1 MQTGTSF
8 IQYLRLLDKMIT
20 ERSDA
25 EVAAGGEPIKRPVV
39 LMLDN
44 HASRFDDEVLEEG
57 TGAAPELGIRIW
69 TEESK
74 VSGFLQALDQ
84 YNSAFH
90 RAYNKALKA

>member
-1 MQTGTSF
+1 M
-8 IQYLRLLDKMIT
+8 
-20 ERSDA
+20 
-25 EVAAGGEPIKRPVV
+25 
-39 LMLDN
+39 
-44 HASRFDDEVLEEG
+44 RFDGEVLEEG

-74 VSGFLQALDQ
+74 VSGVLQALDQ